1 MLTPLGWRL
10 VLAVVALLLVAA
22 VVYLF
27 AVTRTGQEVLCG
39 RVGICFAGRR

>member
-10 VLAVVALLLVAA
+10 VLAVVALLLVVA

-27 AVTRTGQEVLCG
+27 VVTRTGQEALCG
-39 RVGICFAGRR
+39 RVGVCIEGQR